1 VRFIVFQKSLSIIA
15 AVLIVSAVGF
25 APKMVR
31 VAQASECSSSDRI
44 DASSADSARRKMEKA
59 GFLQVHDLKK
69 GCDNFW
75 HGQGAKDGAETRIVL
90 SPQGDVLTEGN

>member
-1 VRFIVFQKSLSIIA
+1 MSPKSLPIIA
-15 AVLIVSAVGF
+15 AVLFVSAMSF
-25 APKMVR
+25 APAIMR
-31 VAQASECSSSDRI
+31 TAQASECSPSDRI
-44 DASSADSARRKMEKA
+44 DASSADSAKKKMEKA